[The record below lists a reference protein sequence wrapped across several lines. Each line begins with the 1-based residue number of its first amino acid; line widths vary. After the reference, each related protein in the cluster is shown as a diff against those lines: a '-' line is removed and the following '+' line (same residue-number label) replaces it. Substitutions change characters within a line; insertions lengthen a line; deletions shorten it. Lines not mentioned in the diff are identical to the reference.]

1 MPITIERPVR
11 TPSQQPVID
20 AHEAVLAV
28 TRLAG
33 VTAYRLV
40 FNERGVIASRFS
52 EDADRVSLR
61 VVNHADGPAY
71 LITLMASDKEDRRH
85 LFETPDVKLAA
96 AYLALIAHRH
106 RAHLV
111 QVAREVYAR
120 RGAKFHE
127 VVAHLAETWPGGVA
141 DFIAVTSP

>member
-11 TPSQQPVID
+11 TPSQQHVTA

-28 TRLAG
+28 TRLAA
-33 VTAYRLV
+33 VTDYRLV

-61 VVNHADGPAY
+61 VVDQGAGSAY
-71 LITLMASDKEDRRH
+71 LLSLMASDKEERRH
-85 LFETPDVKLAA
+85 LLETPDVDLAA

-111 QVAREVYAR
+111 RTAKQVHGVP
-120 RGAKFHE
+120 GAKFHE
-127 VVAHLAETWPGGVA
+127 SVTHLAETWPGGVA